1 MLPGMTSTDLHRI
14 MDVEAVLL
22 LLLDHVDLGEDEQ
35 HDVLRLVLLHP
46 LLALPLLDHCMILYV
61 SLSV

>member
-1 MLPGMTSTDLHRI
+1 

-22 LLLDHVDLGEDEQ
+22 LLLDHVDLQADEQ
-35 HDVLRLVLLHP
+35 GDGDELHDVLGLVLLHP
-46 LLALPLLDHCMILYV
+46 LLALLLLDHCMILYV

>member
-1 MLPGMTSTDLHRI
+1 

-35 HDVLRLVLLHP
+35 GDGDELHDVLGLVLLHP
-46 LLALPLLDHCMILYV
+46 LLALPLLDHCMILCHSV
-61 SLSV
+61 SAAVPVGQ

>member
-1 MLPGMTSTDLHRI
+1 

-35 HDVLRLVLLHP
+35 GDGDELHDVLGLVHLHP

>member
-1 MLPGMTSTDLHRI
+1 

-35 HDVLRLVLLHP
+35 HDVLGLVLLHP